1 MNLIKPS
8 FQIIEQGFTYQDIC
22 KQIEIAGR
30 TCYKSEDKITENS
43 AHDFVNRM
51 VKSGHNAMLEHG
63 TVYLFMPYD
72 SSQEGIT
79 YIWDE
84 VTERNCDPNVIK
96 YDNNAYSK
104 VHYDED
110 NNAYI
115 TTNYRVIKENHWDWD
130 LQYICKP
137 TEYHEKRITVK
148 FITDQ
153 GILREF
159 TRHRVFSFAVE
170 STRYCNYSK
179 DKFKHEITYIIPT
192 WCTGIKEGDSFYN
205 GLSNQDV
212 KTPQEIMFLRSLQYD
227 ETTYFN
233 LLEWGW
239 RPQEARNV
247 LPLATKCEIIMTGF
261 IEDWK
266 HFFDLR
272 VLGTTGTPHP
282 QAKELAEPLMKEF
295 INHKYI

>member
-1 MNLIKPS
+1 MNLIKSS

-43 AHDFVNRM
+43 AQDFVNRM
-51 VKSGHNAMLEHG
+51 IKSGHNAMLEHG
-63 TVYLFMPYD
+63 TVYLFIPYNPAK
-72 SSQEGIT
+72 EGT
-79 YIWDE
+79 YYIWDE
-84 VTERNCDPNVIK
+84 MTENHYDPNVMK
-96 YDNNAYSK
+96 YNNNAYSK
-104 VHYDED
+104 VCYDEN

-130 LQYICKP
+130 LQYICEP

-170 STRYCNYSK
+170 STRYCNYAK

-192 WCTGIKEGDSFYN
+192 WCTNIKEGDSFYN
-205 GLSNQDV
+205 GLSNQDT
-212 KTPQEIMFLRSLQYD
+212 KTPQEIMFLRSLQYT
-227 ETTYFN
+227 EETYFN

-239 RPQEARNV
+239 KPQEARNV

-266 HFFDLR
+266 HFFALR
-272 VLGTTGTPHP
+272 VLGTTGIPHP

-295 INHKYI
+295 TNHKYI